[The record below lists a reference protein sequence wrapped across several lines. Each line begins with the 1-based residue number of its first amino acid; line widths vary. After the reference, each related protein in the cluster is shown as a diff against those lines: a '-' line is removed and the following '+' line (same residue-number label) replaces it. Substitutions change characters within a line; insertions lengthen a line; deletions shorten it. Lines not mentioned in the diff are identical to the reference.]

1 MKTEKRTMNN
11 PRSIYSYGANDGLKM
26 GLYLSV
32 MFVLQSIGMSHPTL
46 MIFGTLMMIC
56 IPVVAYIILR
66 KGYRESGGFSTFSAI
81 WLHGI
86 LTFLCGSLILALVIY
101 VYLRFLDPTFM
112 SDLLNT
118 LIESY
123 GSMDNPQAAQLTEM
137 LTTIK
142 QQHLLPSPIQ
152 YAFTMIWTC
161 GFFGSLLSM
170 ILALIVRAIPIRKEK
185 N

>member
-1 MKTEKRTMNN
+1 MNN
-11 PRSIYSYGANDGLKM
+11 PRSIYSCGANDGLKM
-26 GLYLSV
+26 GVYLSV
-32 MFVLQSIGMSHPTL
+32 MFLLQSIGMTNPML
-46 MIFGTLMMIC
+46 MIFGALMLIC
-56 IPVVAYIILR
+56 IPVVTYAILR

-101 VYLRFLDPTFM
+101 VYLKYLNPTFLI
-112 SDLLNT
+112 DLLDS
-118 LIESY
+118 LIEAYS
-123 GSMDNPQAAQLTEM
+123 SMNNPQANQLTEM

-161 GFFGSLLSM
+161 GFFGSILSM
-170 ILALIVRAIPIRKEK
+170 VLALIVRAIPIRNKK